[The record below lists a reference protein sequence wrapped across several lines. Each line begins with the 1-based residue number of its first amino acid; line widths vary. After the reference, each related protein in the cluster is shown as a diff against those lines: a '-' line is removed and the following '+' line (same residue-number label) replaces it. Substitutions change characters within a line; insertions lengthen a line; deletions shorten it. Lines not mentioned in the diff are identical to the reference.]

1 MQSVELIISNEVG
14 LHARPA
20 ALFVQTANKFKARI
34 SISKDGQKVNA
45 KSIIAVLS
53 LGAAKGSRV
62 VIEAAGEDEGQAIDA
77 LKKLVE
83 AGFGET

>member
-1 MQSVELIISNEVG
+1 MQRTELTIANQVG

-20 ALFVQTANKFKARI
+20 ALFVQTASKFKARI
-34 SISKDGQKVNA
+34 DISKDGHRVNA

-53 LGAAKGSRV
+53 LGAGKGSRV
-62 VIEAAGEDEGQAIDA
+62 VIEASGEDENEAVAA
-77 LKKLVE
+77 LRQLVE